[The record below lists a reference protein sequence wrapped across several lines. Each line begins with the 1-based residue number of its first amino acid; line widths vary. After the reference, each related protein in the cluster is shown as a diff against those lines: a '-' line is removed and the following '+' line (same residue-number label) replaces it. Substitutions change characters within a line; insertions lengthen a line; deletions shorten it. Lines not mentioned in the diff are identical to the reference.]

1 MDKLVNFL
9 MRPYINLAFALFC
22 GANYYVVILKF
33 ILANTN
39 MGGSLLGFFF
49 LPAIVAGGGLVIL
62 KTLKSWREQ
71 EKTKECA
78 ILIILH
84 FILFVMNIALVATM
98 F

>member
-1 MDKLVNFL
+1 MDKLVSFL

-39 MGGSLLGFFF
+39 IGGGLLGFFF
-49 LPAIVAGGGLVIL
+49 LPAIVAGGGLVVL
-62 KTLKSWREQ
+62 KTLKSWQEQ
-71 EKTKECA
+71 EKTKASA

-84 FILFVMNIALVATM
+84 FILFIMNIAFVMTM